1 MMKDVFRSLGIAT
14 QVGLM
19 VVASIL
25 ISLLLGLWLDDKLGT
40 APCATLILTIVG
52 VLVGCM
58 STYRLAS
65 SLVEKAGLKRE
76 VKAGVVLSLKDA
88 FGSLALAAQM
98 GLLLA
103 GSVLVSLFLGLW
115 IDARLDS
122 RPWATL
128 LLAAL
133 GILIGSVGVSRLGS
147 SMIKRLE
154 DTRKE
159 NNSA

>member
-1 MMKDVFRSLGIAT
+1 M
-14 QVGLM
+14 
-19 VVASIL
+19 
-25 ISLLLGLWLDDKLGT
+25 
-40 APCATLILTIVG
+40 
-52 VLVGCM
+52 GCI
-58 STYRLAS
+58 STYRLAA

>member
-25 ISLLLGLWLDDKLGT
+25 ISLFLGLWLDDKLGT
-40 APCATLILTIVG
+40 TPCATLILVVVG
-52 VLVGCM
+52 ILVGSI

-65 SLVEKAGLKRE
+65 SLVEKAGLKRG
-76 VKAGVVLSLKDA
+76 VKTGVILSLKDA
-88 FGSLALAAQM
+88 FGSLALAAEM

-115 IDARLDS
+115 IDAKLDS

-133 GILIGSVGVSRLGS
+133 GILVGSVGVSRLGS

-159 NNSA
+159 ER

>member
-1 MMKDVFRSLGIAT
+1 MMKDIFRSLGIAT

-25 ISLLLGLWLDDKLGT
+25 IPLLLGLWLDDKLDT
-40 APCATLILTIVG
+40 SPWITLILTVVG
-52 VLVGCM
+52 VLIGFT

-76 VKAGVVLSLKDA
+76 VKTGVVLSLKDA

-103 GSVLVSLFLGLW
+103 GSVLGGLFLGLW

-122 RPWATL
+122 RPWATIL
-128 LLAAL
+128 FAAF
-133 GILIGSVGVSRLGS
+133 GILVGSVGVNRLGS
-147 SMIKRLE
+147 SMIERLKN
-154 DTRKE
+154 TKKE
-159 NNSA
+159 E